1 MVNGGVPPFFRL
13 LGLLLVLLA
22 LGACRAEALVEL
34 EVNENGVGRMAATV
48 TLDEAAAEKVG
59 DLAEFIAADD
69 LKAAGWRV
77 ESSEKRVS
85 ISRPVNGPNDINAA
99 FDELTG
105 PDGPFGALEFRRDQG
120 FVSTRTALSG
130 RVDLTAGLAA
140 FGDAGLT
147 EITGS
152 ATGVDAPA
160 SVLGLTLAV
169 QLPGEE
175 KVNAASGRATWLLP
189 LGQVTEVKAE
199 SVDVN
204 WLGLGAATVALLAG
218 AALVAV
224 GLRRRIRG

>member
-1 MVNGGVPPFFRL
+1 MFRL
-13 LGLLLVLLA
+13 SGLLLVLLA

-77 ESSEKRVS
+77 EASADRVS
-85 ISRPVNGPNDINAA
+85 INRPVNGPADINAA

-175 KVNAASGRATWLLP
+175 KVNVASGRASWPLP
-189 LGQVTEVKAE
+189 VGETTEVRAE

-204 WLGLGAATVALLAG
+204 WLGLGAAAVAVGAG
-218 AALVAV
+218 LTLVVV
-224 GLRRRIRG
+224 GLRRRIRA